1 MAKNTLTD
9 KAAIQGRMAA
19 IERELVKKKQ
29 LMLEYKR
36 CRLIEFFKPYK
47 WQVEARELI
56 ARNTITIIPAP
67 NKIGK
72 CLCIGSRVGTPT
84 GDIEIG
90 ELYKIGKPFKVY
102 AWNGKERVIAQAS
115 PVFKKEGLHKC
126 YRITMSDGR
135 WIEAADKHRILTNRG
150 WMFVEDFYLNYIS
163 WQGRHNISESTS
175 ESFQSTHAS
184 DGRHSIGKQSNYPD
198 DYLVDYRQYDG
209 KLPVGVGSV
218 LACFPSQVG
227 ALRHNYPLFGRGGL
241 VRRYIDSLSLS
252 LHRLSSLRALLHSL
266 SRHVASL
273 FRTAYIGRLS
283 SFSECQASLPLSN
296 AASFVP
302 QPSLEVHPHALHIS
316 GFAQTYPSYPL
327 TIQGD
332 QDCHNPYMSPS
343 IKSEKIK
350 AILPERNSIVSITPI
365 GVKEVFDFEVKKYH
379 NYFAGGMIHH
389 NTAMSLCTM
398 FSWLLGYEPW
408 HKVSEDYPGA
418 VRDGKE
424 FYRPSSLGI
433 KPPVRIRLTGEDWDS
448 HFGTSL
454 VPEMNKW
461 MVMPINTN
469 PEDIEL
475 GKSVSPWL
483 KSSPKKTKDVPRL
496 FEFKNGSILDLMTY
510 KQDIKLFE
518 SWKGDGWIADEPPT
532 QEIFEST
539 SARGLFLSQGKV
551 LMAITPLSNPW
562 ILDELVLSGRK
573 DVGVMDGLTILD
585 NEDVVHDD
593 TAVLTGAGL
602 PDAEIQQYLS
612 MLIDYEGKTK
622 AEHLRG
628 IDTFLENA
636 ILSKVV

>member
-36 CRLIEFFKPYK
+36 CRLIEFFKPYE
-47 WQVEARELI
+47 WQIAARDLI

-72 CLCIGSRVGTPT
+72 TAISLCI
-84 GDIEIG
+84 
-90 ELYKIGKPFKVY
+90 
-102 AWNGKERVIAQAS
+102 
-115 PVFKKEGLHKC
+115 
-126 YRITMSDGR
+126 
-135 WIEAADKHRILTNRG
+135 
-150 WMFVEDFYLNYIS
+150 
-163 WQGRHNISESTS
+163 
-175 ESFQSTHAS
+175 
-184 DGRHSIGKQSNYPD
+184 
-198 DYLVDYRQYDG
+198 
-209 KLPVGVGSV
+209 
-218 LACFPSQVG
+218 
-227 ALRHNYPLFGRGGL
+227 
-241 VRRYIDSLSLS
+241 
-252 LHRLSSLRALLHSL
+252 
-266 SRHVASL
+266 
-273 FRTAYIGRLS
+273 
-283 SFSECQASLPLSN
+283 
-296 AASFVP
+296 
-302 QPSLEVHPHALHIS
+302 
-316 GFAQTYPSYPL
+316 
-327 TIQGD
+327 
-332 QDCHNPYMSPS
+332 
-343 IKSEKIK
+343 
-350 AILPERNSIVSITPI
+350 
-365 GVKEVFDFEVKKYH
+365 
-379 NYFAGGMIHH
+379 
-389 NTAMSLCTM
+389 M

-585 NEDVVHDD
+585 NEDVVRDD
-593 TAVLTGAGL
+593 TAVLRDAGL
-602 PDAEIQQYLS
+602 SDAEIQQYLS
-612 MLIDYEGKTK
+612 MLIDYEDKTK

-636 ILSKVV
+636 ILLKAV